1 MVSELRNLQG
11 RVPLTCLL
19 SIRGAFGFHSEYAH
33 LRL

>member
-19 SIRGAFGFHSEYAH
+19 SIRGAFGFDSEHAY
-33 LRL
+33 LPL